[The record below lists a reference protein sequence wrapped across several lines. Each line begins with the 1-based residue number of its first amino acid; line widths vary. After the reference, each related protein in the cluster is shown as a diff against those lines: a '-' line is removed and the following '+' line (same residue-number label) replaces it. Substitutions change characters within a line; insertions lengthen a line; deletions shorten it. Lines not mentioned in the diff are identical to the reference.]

1 MSVSTMKLEY
11 LLRLADDALIIS
23 HRLGEWCGH
32 GPILEQDIA
41 LTNTALDHLGRAR
54 SLFQYAAELF
64 NNLPVEIK
72 KDYFASVSIQN
83 KIKEGITI
91 DEDDLAFLRDGW
103 DYKNLLL
110 LEQPNTDWAFT
121 IARSLFYD
129 TFNYFYFKELVN
141 CNDETLSGIA
151 AKSLKEVTYHLK
163 WSSDWALRLGDGTD
177 ESISRMQNAL
187 NELWKFTDEMFFE
200 NETNNELKK
209 QGIAPDIEKIKLLWS
224 ERTNSILKNTCLK
237 LPDNTWMQKG
247 GREGMHTE
255 YLGYILADAQFMQ
268 RTYPNMQW

>member
-163 WSSDWALRLGDGTD
+163 WSSDWALRLGDGID

>member
-1 MSVSTMKLEY
+1 MSISTLKLEY
-11 LLRLADDALIIS
+11 VLRLADDALVIS

-64 NNLPVEIK
+64 NKLPFELK

-83 KIKEGITI
+83 KVKEGANIE
-91 DEDDLAFLRDGW
+91 EDDLAFLRDGW
-103 DYKNLLL
+103 DFKNLLL

-129 TFNYFYFKELVN
+129 TFNYFYFKEIVN
-141 CNDETLSGIA
+141 CNDEIISGIA

-163 WSSDWALRLGDGTD
+163 WSSDWVLRLGDGTD
-177 ESISRMQNAL
+177 ESILRMQNAL
-187 NELWKFTDEMFFE
+187 NELWKFTGELFFE
-200 NETNNELKK
+200 NEIDTELKK

-224 ERTNSILKNTCLK
+224 ERINSILKNTCLK
-237 LPDNTWMQKG
+237 LPDNIWMQKG
-247 GREGMHTE
+247 GRVGMHTE